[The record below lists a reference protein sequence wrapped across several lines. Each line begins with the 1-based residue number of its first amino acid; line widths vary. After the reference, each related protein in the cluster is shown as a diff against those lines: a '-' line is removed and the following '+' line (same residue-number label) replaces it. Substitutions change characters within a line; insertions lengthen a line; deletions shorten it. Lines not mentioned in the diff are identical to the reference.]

1 MTWVWIALIV
11 LAGYF
16 LGSISS
22 AIVLIRERYH
32 RDIRTEG
39 SGNAGATN
47 AARSHGL
54 GAGLMTLGGDML
66 KAAVSGLIGFLIAP
80 LAGLE
85 GTEGVAIASAA
96 CFIGHCWP
104 IYYHFKGGK
113 GVSVAACVILLLDW
127 RVFLILFG
135 IFVVTFLLWQRVSV
149 CSITAAVFYPT
160 LYYLFNPGWTL
171 PFFVCLYIAVTCIF
185 QHRANIG
192 RILRGEEKKFT
203 LGKSE
208 K

>member
-96 CFIGHCWP
+96 CDALF
-104 IYYHFKGGK
+104 
-113 GVSVAACVILLLDW
+113 VAM
-127 RVFLILFG
+127 
-135 IFVVTFLLWQRVSV
+135 
-149 CSITAAVFYPT
+149 
-160 LYYLFNPGWTL
+160 
-171 PFFVCLYIAVTCIF
+171 
-185 QHRANIG
+185 
-192 RILRGEEKKFT
+192 
-203 LGKSE
+203 
-208 K
+208 